1 MESKTHQILCRKVWE
16 RLDKIK
22 KSKDFI
28 AYGQSRAF
36 PLLNAP
42 QPIHGYIP
50 DLLIFHNNYSELI
63 LGEAKTRSDIDNMHT
78 LSQLKAYL
86 KYSKEF
92 KKFSIFYEVQK
103 INVSHMRLLL
113 YKARVYH
120 EVGDFKN
127 ILLNGTSY
135 PY

>member
-1 MESKTHQILCRKVWE
+1 METKAHQLLCRKLLE
-16 RLDKIK
+16 RVDKIK
-22 KSKDFI
+22 RFKDYI

-36 PLLNAP
+36 PLLNPP
-42 QPIHGYIP
+42 QPIHGHIP
-50 DLLIFHNNYSELI
+50 DLLIFQNNYSELI

-78 LSQLKAYL
+78 LHQLKAYL

-92 KKFSIFYEVQK
+92 KKFLIFFEVHK
-103 INVSHMRLLL
+103 INVSHMKLFL

-120 EVGDFKN
+120 EILDFKN
-127 ILLNGTSY
+127 ILLNGLSY